1 MKINYS
7 IDQIKINKLKEY
19 NHIVVN
25 GWCIDEEGNFP
36 HLKVLVNDR
45 EVTYDLVTLPRRDVC
60 SKYSLNNNSSQCG
73 FRLFFDISENLK
85 SLKIIAEINQIKE
98 IIADANEIEINKII
112 STDTIEYSIDSKTI
126 NKDTSTM
133 TINGWAISYY
143 EEPITYK
150 VFDNYNNE
158 IEVTT
163 RIINR
168 EDLYRLKIV
177 DVENKYCGFMISF
190 PIEEKKDYYLIIDTN
205 TCKKEIDLKKIGKI
219 SKIRITKDYIKAL
232 NGENLVKG
240 FKYLKEKGLIQFLK
254 RVKQG
259 PGFRTVTYA
268 EWFDNNKVSEARLR
282 EQRNTN
288 FIYQP
293 KISIVVPTYNTP
305 LKFLNEM
312 IDSVI
317 SQSYSNW
324 ELCIADGSDEN
335 NPAKQRIK
343 EYVEKDSRI
352 KVNWLEQ
359 NYGIAENT
367 NRALALATGEYVG
380 LFDHDDLLT
389 PDLLF
394 EIVTNLQEIRHDII
408 YTDED
413 KYDNKTKTLVD
424 PNFKPDFS
432 IDLFRSHNY
441 ITHFFVVK
449 TEIIKEINGFR
460 SEFDGSQDYD
470 LMFRCIEKAQSI
482 YHIPKILYHWRMHDA
497 STAVNPESKM
507 YCYDAGK
514 RAIEEHYQRIG
525 IKAKVEMMP
534 KPLWGM
540 YHTIY
545 ETIDDPLVSIIIPN
559 YEHKDILETCIDS
572 LINVNEYK
580 NFEIIIV
587 ENNSSSKEIFN
598 YYNELECKYN
608 NIKVL
613 RWEKE
618 FNYSALNN
626 FGAKYAKGKYLLF
639 LNNDTE
645 VISSNAISEMLGC
658 CMRKEVGIVGAKL
671 LYEDD
676 TVQHAGV
683 VIGFGGFAGHV
694 FTGIDKDD
702 YGYMVRARI
711 NCNYSAVTAACM
723 MVDRE
728 CFDKVNGFDEKFK
741 VACNDIDFC
750 LRVRQLDKLVVY
762 NAFSLWHHYESKS
775 RGYEDNLEKI
785 KRFES
790 EVKLFQ
796 ERWIDILTKGDPYY
810 NSNFKIEYGPF
821 ILG

>member
-7 IDQIKINKLKEY
+7 IDQIKINKLKKY
-19 NHIVVN
+19 NHIVIN
-25 GWCIDEEGNFP
+25 GWCIDEDGNFP
-36 HLKVLVNDR
+36 HLKVLVNNK
-45 EVTYDLVTLPRRDVC
+45 EITYDLITISRRDVC
-60 SKYSLNNNSSQCG
+60 SKYNLTSDSLQCG
-73 FRLFFDISENLK
+73 FRLFFDITESLK
-85 SLKIIAEINQIKE
+85 SLKIIAEVNQFKE
-98 IIADANEIEINKII
+98 VITDMNEVDINKII
-112 STDTIEYSIDSKTI
+112 SMETVEYAIDNKAI
-126 NKDTSTM
+126 NKETLTM
-133 TINGWAISYY
+133 TINGWSASYY
-143 EEPITYK
+143 KEPVSYK
-150 VFDNYNNE
+150 VVDNNNNE
-158 IEVTT
+158 VETIT

-168 EDLYRLKIV
+168 EDLYKLKIV
-177 DVENKYCGFMISF
+177 DTENKYCGFMITF
-190 PIEEKKDYYLIIDTN
+190 PIEEKKDYYLIISTN
-205 TCKKEIDLKKIGKI
+205 TFKKEIDLKKVGKI
-219 SKIRITKDYIKAL
+219 SKMGIAKEYIKAL
-232 NGENLVKG
+232 NSENLTKG
-240 FKYLKEKGLIQFLK
+240 FKYLKNRGPIQFLK

-259 PGFRTVTYA
+259 PGLHTLSYSD
-268 EWFDNNKVSEARLR
+268 WFDNNKVSEAKLR
-282 EQRNTN
+282 EQRNTK
-288 FIYQP
+288 FDYQP
-293 KISIVVPTYNTP
+293 KISIIVPTYNTP
-305 LKFLNEM
+305 LDFLNEM
-312 IDSVI
+312 IDTVI
-317 SQSYSNW
+317 NQSYFNW
-324 ELCIADGSDEN
+324 ELCIADGSDED

-343 EYVEKDSRI
+343 EYAENDSRI
-352 KVNWLEQ
+352 RVNWLQQ

-367 NRALALATGEYVG
+367 NKALELATGDYVG

-394 EIVTNLQEIRHDII
+394 EIVASLQEIKHDII

-413 KYDNKTKTLVD
+413 KYDNKTKKFVD

-482 YHIPKILYHWRMHDA
+482 HHIPKILYHWRMHDA
-497 STAVNPESKM
+497 STAGNPESKM

-514 RAIEEHYQRIG
+514 RAIEGHYQRMG
-525 IKAKVEMMP
+525 ISARVEMMP

-545 ETIDDPLVSIIIPN
+545 ETTDNPLVSIIIPN
-559 YEHKDILETCIDS
+559 YEHKDILKTCMDS
-572 LINVNEYK
+572 LLNINQYK
-580 NFEIIIV
+580 NIEIIIV
-587 ENNSSSKEIFN
+587 ENNSKSKEIFD
-598 YYNELECKYN
+598 YYKELESKYD
-608 NIKVL
+608 NIKVVK
-613 RWEKE
+613 WKSE

-645 VISSNAISEMLGC
+645 VISPDAISEMLGC
-658 CMRKEVGIVGAKL
+658 CMRNEVGIVGAKL

-694 FTGIDKDD
+694 FTGINKDD

-728 CFDKVNGFDEKFK
+728 CFDKVNGFDEKFR

-750 LRVRQLDKLVVY
+750 LRVRQLDKLIVY

-775 RGYEDNLEKI
+775 RGYEDNIEKI

-796 ERWIDILTKGDPYY
+796 DRWIDILTKGDPYY
-810 NSNFKIEYGPF
+810 NSNFKVEYGPF
-821 ILG
+821 NLG